1 MLMNVWDLILDFV
14 MIYVFMKVIAYI
26 IKIRI
31 FIEVDSEEKEQI
43 R

>member
-14 MIYVFMKVIAYI
+14 MIYVFMKVIASI
-26 IKIRI
+26 INIRI